1 MDNPDLFM
9 GKLVHLTA
17 EDPKVI
23 AETYVR
29 WAKDSEYM
37 RLLDSNVS
45 APVSVKKIVEWI
57 EKDLEKSTPTEYY
70 FLIRRLEDERLIGA
84 IGLDGSLIPHG
95 EAFIGIG
102 IGEREL
108 WGKGYGSDAMRVIL
122 RYAFTELN
130 LRRVSLNTFGYNPRA
145 IRSYEKVGFV
155 HEGRLREYLHRSGQ
169 RWDVIFMGI
178 LRDEWLASQLK

>member
-1 MDNPDLFM
+1 MDNADLLK
-9 GKLVHLTA
+9 GTLVQLTA

-23 AETYVR
+23 AEAYVG
-29 WAKDSEYM
+29 WTKDSEYM

-45 APVSVKKIVEWI
+45 APISVKKITEWN
-57 EKDLEKSTPTEYY
+57 EKDLEKVAPIEYY
-70 FLIRRLEDERLIGA
+70 FLIRTLEDERLVGV
-84 IGLDGSLIPHG
+84 IGLDGNMIAHA
-95 EAFIGIG
+95 EAFVGIG

-108 WGKGYGSDAMRVIL
+108 WGKGYGTDAMRIIL

-130 LRRVSLNTFGYNPRA
+130 LRRVSLNTFEYNPRA

-155 HEGRLREYLHRSGQ
+155 HEGRVRGEVHRSGK

-178 LRDEWLASQLK
+178 LREEWLASQ